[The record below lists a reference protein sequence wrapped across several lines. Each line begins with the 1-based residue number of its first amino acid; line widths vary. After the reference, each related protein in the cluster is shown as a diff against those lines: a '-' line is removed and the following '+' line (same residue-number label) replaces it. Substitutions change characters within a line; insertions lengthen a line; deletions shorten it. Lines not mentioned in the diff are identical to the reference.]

1 MEPIKFK
8 KSRPCQDIYDS
19 MHYNDIKQ
27 KTVESI
33 NESFLEEAAA
43 LEHERWARWQKY
55 LHSKLVL
62 PSQDNGW
69 AWLPKKM
76 YQRWERQI
84 KTPYSELSE
93 EEKESDRKEVRKY
106 FPLIQ
111 KNYQQLVEEALN
123 MGTTFNNPDGSFNKE
138 AWERNQVIAEIRQA
152 LRDRGLIK

>member
-93 EEKESDRKEVRKY
+93 EETESDRKEVRKY

-111 KNYQQLVEEALN
+111 KNYQQLVEEAVGRDCKPEEFED
-123 MGTTFNNPDGSFNKE
+123 MGIEQGY
-138 AWERNQVIAEIRQA
+138 NQAKAEIRQA